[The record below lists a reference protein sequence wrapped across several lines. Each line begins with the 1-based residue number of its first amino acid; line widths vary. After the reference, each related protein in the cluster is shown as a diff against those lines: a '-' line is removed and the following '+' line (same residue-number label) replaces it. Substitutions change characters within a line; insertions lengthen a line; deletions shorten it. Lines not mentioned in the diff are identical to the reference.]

1 MPLRIDQ
8 PHRLGLALALVGL
21 PACGDDSSLGGA
33 QDDGSNLTGAA
44 GTATAGDSAGDP
56 SGGDEGGDGGFGV
69 GQGGAQDFGQFKEI
83 LERGEIPGPST
94 IDDVGFF
101 NEHKIVLPDPACPND
116 VCMHGLY
123 GEMGNMISGSSCIT
137 VLVGM
142 NTAIDISKLE
152 RPPLNLALVIDTSG
166 SMQGAPIEYV
176 REGLYRM
183 LDELAPTDHISFI
196 TFGDNAYVKTE
207 FIAGNDPALVQA
219 IDALSAG
226 GSTNIYDGLR
236 HGFELAA
243 AHADPATQNRV
254 ILLSDG
260 VATAGITNDAKIID
274 MADGYTAMGLG
285 LTTIGVGTDF
295 DVELMRTLSEQGSG
309 AFYFLEDPAAVQEVF
324 VEEVTSFLVPLAED
338 VTLTA
343 DIVDNYVLR
352 AIRGT
357 KLFAIEGNHGSV
369 SIPNLQLA
377 HRETVDDNDQGRRGG
392 GGAILLELLPKS
404 GQARPEHVGDLK
416 LRYRVPG
423 TDTYVDEAAA
433 ISTTVPPDQ
442 IDLDVGVFDNPSAE
456 KGFVMLNIY
465 VGFEMA
471 ATRAAQGDLLGGLTV
486 LEGLEAAVA
495 GWLVDNPDADI
506 EDDLKYIRLFQ
517 DNLIEHGA
525 TQDPN
530 QPNPIPP
537 EPEWTED

>member
-1 MPLRIDQ
+1 MNRQYSSFIC
-8 PHRLGLALALVGL
+8 LGLTAAALS
-21 PACGDDSSLGGA
+21 ACSGGA
-33 QDDGSNLTGAA
+33 REDASDQGASASDGASGLTGAA
-44 GTATAGDSAGDP
+44 DTGDP

-101 NEHKIVLPDPACPND
+101 NEHKIPLPAPACPND
-116 VCMHGLY
+116 VCLHGLY
-123 GEMGNMISGSSCIT
+123 GEMGNMISGSDCIT
-137 VLVGM
+137 VLIGM
-142 NTAIDISKLE
+142 NTAIDISELE
-152 RPPLNLALVIDTSG
+152 RPPLNLSLVIDTSG

-196 TFGDNAYVKTE
+196 TFGDAAIVRTE

-219 IDALSAG
+219 IDSLAAG

-236 HGFELAA
+236 HGFELVA

-309 AFYFLEDPAAVQEVF
+309 AFYFLEDPSAVQEVF

-352 AIRGT
+352 AIYGT
-357 KLFAIEGNHGSV
+357 KLFALENNHGAI

-392 GGAILLELLPKS
+392 GGAILLELLPKK

-433 ISTTVPPDQ
+433 IKTAVPPDQ
-442 IDLDVGVFDNPSAE
+442 IDLEQGAFDDPSAE

-465 VGFEMA
+465 VGFQMA
-471 ATRAAQGDLLGGLTV
+471 ATRAAQGDLLGALTV
-486 LEGLEAAVA
+486 LDGLEVAVS
-495 GWLVDNPDADI
+495 GWLLDNPDYDI

-517 DNLIEHGA
+517 DNLIAHGA
-525 TQDPN
+525 TQDPD
-530 QPNPIPP
+530 QPQPIPP
-537 EPEWTED
+537 EPWPQD